1 MEELLKWNIIIFSQ
15 FQECSL
21 FALKTKYRKYIGHN
35 LESKQKMVERDT
47 YSVLWWKQSSKIF
60 RNIWHVISGSNVIYF
75 MQHLRLQIQLYK
87 YNLQILLA
95 TELPET
101 LRTCFSPTLE
111 CMNGSCKRK
120 VIAHWR
126 EKNTSCELCQW
137 KMLVAKLN
145 EYLRVEFQ
153 IRHKNNS
160 ERVYFNCPDR
170 YFEQSN
176 WHKKQR

>member
-1 MEELLKWNIIIFSQ
+1 MKETRTVYCGENNHQKFFETYDMWLADLTSSISYNICVYKYKFTNII
-15 FQECSL
+15 
-21 FALKTKYRKYIGHN
+21 
-35 LESKQKMVERDT
+35 
-47 YSVLWWKQSSKIF
+47 
-60 RNIWHVISGSNVIYF
+60 
-75 MQHLRLQIQLYK
+75 YK
-87 YNLQILLA
+87 YYWPPSYPKNSERVFLQLFNVKVNLY
-95 TELPET
+95 
-101 LRTCFSPTLE
+101 LE

-126 EKNTSCELCQW
+126 EKNTYCELCKW